1 MGTPAKEAHL
11 RSILKAISYR
21 LLAAIATTTI
31 VFIFTRKL
39 LLSLGIGL
47 VESVAKIL
55 CYYIHER
62 AWSSIGFGKKQHPL
76 SSLPV
81 NKPLEEKDMEEVKQK
96 LKDLGY
102 ISED

>member
-1 MGTPAKEAHL
+1 MTTYKDAHT
-11 RSILKAISYR
+11 RSILKAVSYR
-21 LLAAIATTTI
+21 VLAAIATTTI

-39 LLSLGIGL
+39 LLSLGVGL
-47 VESVAKIL
+47 VESAAKIL

-62 AWSSIGFGKKQHPL
+62 AWSFIGFGKKQHPL